1 MIILKKIPE
10 LINAETK
17 KVADQLTAPGG
28 ALEDVKNEIKK
39 ALDDIDNTFDGF
51 EDAISDVYNDINEV
65 SHLFNSFEL
74 KVGLSNYNNLMI

>member
-1 MIILKKIPE
+1 MTQKKIPE

-65 SHLFNSFEL
+65 SIMS
-74 KVGLSNYNNLMI
+74 GLILNIILGLT

>member
-1 MIILKKIPE
+1 MTPKKIPG

-51 EDAISDVYNDINEV
+51 EDAISDIYTDINEV
-65 SHLFNSFEL
+65 SIRVVYGDFFAP
-74 KVGLSNYNNLMI
+74 

>member
-1 MIILKKIPE
+1 MSPRKIPQ

-51 EDAISDVYNDINEV
+51 EDAISDIYTDINEV
-65 SHLFNSFEL
+65 SIR
-74 KVGLSNYNNLMI
+74 VV